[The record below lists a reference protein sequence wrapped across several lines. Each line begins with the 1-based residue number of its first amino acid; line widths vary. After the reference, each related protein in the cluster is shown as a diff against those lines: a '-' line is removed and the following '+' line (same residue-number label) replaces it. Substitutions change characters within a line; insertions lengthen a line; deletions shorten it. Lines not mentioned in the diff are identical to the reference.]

1 MAEYLVYNKDH
12 WVDVMIA
19 EGHPDVSNLDM
30 DKFATRYTKGDI
42 IQIYEDGICT
52 EPPAPTSPFVIIK
65 CNKQA
70 VDRIYQ
76 EAKIVD
82 KTQKELDDEWAEK
95 SEYINAMVDA
105 AFAKDPTINKAEY
118 LAMIKAEEI
127 EETKTTKRREYYF
140 DMSQINTSLTKVID
154 IDTTQFTNLIKSK

>member
-19 EGHPDVSNLDM
+19 ENHPQVGNLDM

-42 IQIYEDGICT
+42 IQIFEDGVCT

-65 CNKQA
+65 VFKQA
-70 VDRIYQ
+70 VDNIYQ

-95 SEYINAMVDA
+95 SSYLNAAADE

-118 LAMIKAEEI
+118 LAEIKSQDI

-140 DMSQINTSLTKVID
+140 DMSQINTSIDKVID
-154 IDTTQFTNLIKSK
+154 LNITEFNNLIKSK

>member
-1 MAEYLVYNKDH
+1 MAEYLVYDKDH

-19 EGHPDVSNLDM
+19 ENHPDVGRLDM

-42 IQIYEDGICT
+42 IQVYEDGACT

-65 CNKQA
+65 CDKQA
-70 VDRIYQ
+70 VDSMYQ
-76 EAKIVD
+76 KPKIVD

-95 SEYINAMVDA
+95 EDYINVIVDEA
-105 AFAKDPTINKAEY
+105 VAKDPKLVREEY
-118 LAMIKAEEI
+118 LALVKAEEI

-140 DMSQINTSLTKVID
+140 DMSQIDTSETKVIE
-154 IDTTQFTNLIKSK
+154 INITQFNNLIKSK